1 MKEKL
6 CALFIIFLFCCF
18 AVFNIL
24 STNRKTVLN
33 VITPVMVE
41 IDLNNNHT
49 VDDGET
55 ICLPEIKSYT
65 SNLAE
70 YKDEIKELPFKKA
83 LGAGYLADEFAHKTL
98 DGKYVKV
105 KFTGEVFPQCKVA
118 EIYLENQK
126 YSDLLKISGF
136 GILNGKPANELKF
149 RENITLAEK
158 LRLVI
163 YNHKSGKYHKPDC
176 KYGKI
181 ANNAVVLSARD
192 LPENSSPCK
201 FCHIKALK
209 PETKINS
216 SKTLVPPP
224 NIVTNGNIKFILTDF
239 TKIFKPDKNCNHTV
253 CKEFVSLIDNSNKS
267 IDIALYGWTDIP
279 KVRTSL
285 ENAMKRGVNIR
296 VIYDTKTT
304 SGNYYPD
311 TDVFVE
317 NFSQRRSDKIDGSSA
332 LTNSLMHNKFAI
344 FDGEKVFTGSM
355 NFSHTGFSGFN
366 QNSIVIINS
375 KAAAGIYENEFNQMF
390 GGKFHTLKEKTQAKT
405 LSFSDGSRI
414 TIGFSPQDKVIAK
427 MFIPLVDEAKHSIYM
442 PAFLIT
448 HKGLT
453 NSLISAHKRG
463 VDVKLILDATS
474 TSTRHSTMNLL
485 RQSGIPVKVENYAG
499 KMHSKVAII
508 DEKYVITGS
517 TNFSNSGENKNDENM
532 IIIENPKIAKFY
544 ADFFKYLWAKIPD
557 KYLKFNPPAESK
569 YSIGSCSDGID
580 NDYDG
585 KIDSADSG
593 CGQS

>member
-33 VITPVMVE
+33 VITPVMFE

-49 VDDGET
+49 VDDGEI

-70 YKDEIKELPFKKA
+70 YKDEIKELPFNKG
-83 LGAGYLADEFAHKTL
+83 LCVGYLADEFVHKTL
-98 DGKYVKV
+98 DGKNVKV
-105 KFTGEVFPQCKVA
+105 KFTGTAFPQCKVA
-118 EIYLENQK
+118 EIYLDNKK
-126 YSDLLKISGF
+126 YSDILRNSGF
-136 GILNGKPANELKF
+136 GIVNGKPANESKF
-149 RENITLAEK
+149 RAILAQAAN
-158 LRLVI
+158 LPLVI
-163 YNHKSGKYHKPDC
+163 YNHKSGKYHKTDC
-176 KYGKI
+176 KYGRI
-181 ANNAVVLSARD
+181 AHDAVVLAARD

-201 FCHIKALK
+201 FCHIKEFQQK
-209 PETKINS
+209 TQISQQKIP
-216 SKTLVPPP
+216 LPPP
-224 NIVTNGNIKFILTDF
+224 NVITNGNIKIILTDF
-239 TKIFKPDKNCNHTV
+239 TKILKPDKNCNHAV
-253 CKEFVSLIDNSNKS
+253 CREFVSLIDNSNES

-317 NFSQRRSDKIDGSSA
+317 NFSQRRSDKIEGSSA

-390 GGKFHTLKEKTQAKT
+390 GGKFHTLKEKTQTKT

-427 MFIPLVDEAKHSIYM
+427 MLIPLVDAAKHSIYM

-474 TSTRHSTMNLL
+474 TTTRRSTMYLL

-499 KMHSKVAII
+499 KMHSKVMII
-508 DEKYVITGS
+508 DDKYVVTGS
-517 TNFSNSGENKNDENM
+517 TNFSSSGENKNDENM
-532 IIIENPKIAKFY
+532 IIIENPKIANFY
-544 ADFFKYLWAKIPD
+544 ADFFKYLWTKIPD

-580 NDYDG
+580 NDYDE

-593 CGQS
+593 CGRS